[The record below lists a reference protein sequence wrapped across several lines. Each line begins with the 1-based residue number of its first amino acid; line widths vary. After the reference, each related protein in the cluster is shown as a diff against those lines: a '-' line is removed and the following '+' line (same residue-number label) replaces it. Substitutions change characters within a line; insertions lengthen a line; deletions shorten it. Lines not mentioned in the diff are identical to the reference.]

1 MAIVNGRGLRSG
13 MDSVFESL
21 RLQGHEIITGY
32 VVIKGNK
39 DKDSV
44 CEEYAEDNICDEDGS
59 FGKAPQGPV
68 CHRKQTSL

>member
-1 MAIVNGRGLRSG
+1 MAIVNGRGPRSG
-13 MDSVFESL
+13 RNSVFESL

-44 CEEYAEDNICDEDGS
+44 CEEYAEDNICDEDGRFS
-59 FGKAPQGPV
+59 QASQGSV
-68 CHRKQTSL
+68 CYRKQTSV